1 MDDIK
6 ELIDDIKNPKVSG
19 ISKFRDLDAMVKD
32 YFSDGIITDKELMT
46 LDRIDAL
53 LTNEFRVAQE
63 HIAKMDKKSPSY
75 GAAQEL
81 LNYMYRCRNL
91 IDKCPIY
98 QAYLNEANIIKER
111 YEDMLLYGRYNDV
124 LGFENSNKKVTA
136 HAFVAQDGKRMAI
149 VAANQLREEQSLK
162 CEITVPGFRYVEHS
176 TLGNAKVANGGKRL
190 TLGQYDLAVL
200 LFEKE

>member
-91 IDKCPIY
+91 IDAAHNKAKVYNELDDGQKKQLATHQEEKTQLDLSGIGKKGVLLMLSLMTPAQRMAAERSFSTKNLHEISPAERIEIEMRIM
-98 QAYLNEANIIKER
+98 QAIHAIRSKNTDAHYLNHILQLGHER
-111 YEDMLLYGRYNDV
+111 
-124 LGFENSNKKVTA
+124 
-136 HAFVAQDGKRMAI
+136 
-149 VAANQLREEQSLK
+149 
-162 CEITVPGFRYVEHS
+162 
-176 TLGNAKVANGGKRL
+176 
-190 TLGQYDLAVL
+190 
-200 LFEKE
+200 